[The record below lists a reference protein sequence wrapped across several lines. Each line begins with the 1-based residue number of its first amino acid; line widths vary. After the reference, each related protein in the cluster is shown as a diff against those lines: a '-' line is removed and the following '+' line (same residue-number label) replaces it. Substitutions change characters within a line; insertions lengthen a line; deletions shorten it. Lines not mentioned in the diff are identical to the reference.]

1 MDLRAETE
9 LQVQL
14 GSRPGETQ
22 SGLLVLVAQQAE
34 RFQFFETLTEGLR
47 VPMKVYVYTAR
58 HKVETLVASLL
69 VGCRHVA
76 EVQTKLVPDPVAAGL
91 FGLARFPDQ
100 SQLNEFLRA
109 LGPDQVQHLGAAH
122 QQLLEQH
129 SRAGDRTAW
138 TMLPHGHRVLTV
150 DLDQTYLA
158 TRSTQAEQAAR
169 GYFGRKRTAFG
180 YHKSVAYLGGE
191 VKELLYTALEPG
203 NTHAQEAV
211 APTLTRLAALA
222 QARGFALSEVLV
234 RGDSQYGSVGVLRQ
248 LQAAGVHYLVK
259 GYATHTARQLVDAVP
274 PTAVWQARGTDSYGS
289 QLWVVDAGEQALHAH
304 DDRAAT
310 PALRTRV
317 VLLARVQWRT
327 RRKRGH
333 GAPAQVRDKVVT
345 FEHYLTDRSAA
356 DLTAGEVLDVYNAR
370 ETEESFFRAEQD
382 SFGAHYLRTRH
393 FHGQA
398 AFLWLLASTVNLL
411 RWTQHTQFAG
421 TPLAEVGVTK
431 LVTQAL
437 RLPATVQQLTDR
449 LWTITFPETAG
460 LIRQLLAAWAQHQW
474 QLPLPF
480 QELSP

>member
-1 MDLRAETE
+1 MDFRAETE
-9 LQVQL
+9 IDVQL

-22 SGLLVLVAQQAE
+22 SGLLVLVAQAAA
-34 RFQFFETLTEGLR
+34 RFGFFETLTEGFPH
-47 VPMKVYVYTAR
+47 PMKVCVYTAR
-58 HKVETLVASLL
+58 QKIETLVASLL

-109 LGPDQVQHLGAAH
+109 LGSDQMRHLATAH

-138 TMLPHGHRVLTV
+138 TVLPHSQRVLTV

-158 TRSTQAEQAAR
+158 TRSTQAQRATR

-180 YHKSVAYLGGE
+180 YHKSVAYLGGGVRE
-191 VKELLYTALEPG
+191 ILYTALEPG
-203 NTHAQEAV
+203 HTHAQQAV
-211 APTLTRLAALA
+211 PPTLARLAALA
-222 QARGFALSEVLV
+222 QARGFALAEVLV
-234 RGDSQYGSVGVLRQ
+234 RGDSQYGSVGVVRQ

-259 GYATHTARQLVDAVP
+259 GYATHTACQLAEALP
-274 PTAVWQARGTDSYGS
+274 PTTVWQYRGPDSYGS
-289 QLWVVDAGEQALHAH
+289 QLWVVDAGPQELHAH
-304 DDRAAT
+304 DDRVAT

-333 GAPAQVRDKVVT
+333 GAPAKVRDKVVT
-345 FEHYLTDRSAA
+345 YEHYLTDRPAA
-356 DLTAGEVLDVYNAR
+356 ELAAGEVLDVYNAR

-393 FHGQA
+393 FYGQA

-437 RLPATVQQLTDR
+437 RLPATVQQVSEH
-449 LWTITFPETAG
+449 LWTVTFPTTAR
-460 LIRQLLAAWAQHQW
+460 LIRQLLAAWAERQY
-474 QLPLPF
+474 QLPLPLL
-480 QELSP
+480 ENSS